1 MTRTLIFIARD
12 HDASVDNEHR
22 RVMMSASYPQGSPMQ
37 KKSSSNSNIETR
49 DQHPK
54 NLSAPSALKPRRQ
67 NFKARESHEP
77 MGPELLNHR
86 VQLRERPRRNRLT
99 PAIRDLVR
107 ETQMSAGDLIMP
119 MFVTDGQKQRV
130 PISSMPGQ
138 FRLSIDEIVKLCL
151 EASDLGVAGVALFP
165 VMTGGNKDQFA
176 NSSLNQNGL
185 LQRAIGEIKAKVPA
199 ICVITDVAMDPYSTD
214 GHDGLVV
221 NEHIVND
228 PTLEILAQMAVA
240 QARAGADIVA
250 PSDMMDGRVDYLRRA
265 LDVSGFENVGIL
277 SYAAKYA
284 SAFYGPFREALD
296 SAPRAG
302 DKKTYQMD
310 PANRRE
316 ALREALLDQA
326 EGADVLMVKP
336 ALAYLDVISDLKRG
350 TRLPVAA
357 YQVSGEYAMI
367 CAAAQNGWMDLEKTM
382 EETLVSIKRAGADM
396 ILTYF
401 AIAMARRLRR

>member
-54 NLSAPSALKPRRQ
+54 NLSAPSVLKPRRQ

>member
-1 MTRTLIFIARD
+1 MR
-12 HDASVDNEHR
+12 AS
-22 RVMMSASYPQGSPMQ
+22 SLQGSPMQ
-37 KKSSSNSNIETR
+37 KKSSSNLKNETR
-49 DQHPK
+49 DQDFK
-54 NLSAPSALKPRRQ
+54 NGSAPSAVKPRRQ
-67 NFKARESHEP
+67 NFKARESHQP
-77 MGPELLNHR
+77 MGMELLNHR
-86 VQLRERPRRNRLT
+86 VLLRERPRRNRLT
-99 PAIRDLVR
+99 PAIRNLVR

-119 MFVTDGQKQRV
+119 MFVTDGQKQRL

-138 FRLSIDEIVKLCL
+138 FRLSIDEVVKLCR
-151 EASDLGVAGVALFP
+151 EAADLGVSGVALFP
-165 VMTGGNKDQFA
+165 VMTGDKKDQFA
-176 NSSLNQNGL
+176 NSALNQDGL
-185 LQRAIGEIKAKVPA
+185 LQRAIVQIKAKVPS

-221 NEHIVND
+221 DNHIVND

-250 PSDMMDGRVDYLRRA
+250 PSDMMDGRVDYLRHA

-316 ALREALLDQA
+316 AMREALLDQG
-326 EGADVLMVKP
+326 EGADILMVKP

-401 AIAMARRLRR
+401 AIAMARRLRP